1 MTDPL
6 LRSFL
11 TTFWTAR
18 NRLTFRPCK
27 RPFCNPSYLRAL
39 AQRHCFRSQGVPKA
53 FSRQT
58 DATPRVVRNQRTPNK
73 TGHPKLCETDRFR
86 RFVCDLCI
94 DRGQKQISGL
104 RTCQNR
110 GRTPARREIP
120 WHTWSDPGHFC
131 CGVSPSLLQIHRFA
145 VECLRFS
152 LEIPQGTPA
161 CFTMTILSSK
171 NSGK

>member
-1 MTDPL
+1 MS
-6 LRSFL
+6 RFL
-11 TTFWTAR
+11 
-18 NRLTFRPCK
+18 
-27 RPFCNPSYLRAL
+27 
-39 AQRHCFRSQGVPKA
+39 
-53 FSRQT
+53 
-58 DATPRVVRNQRTPNK
+58 
-73 TGHPKLCETDRFR
+73 HPKLCETDRFR

-152 LEIPQGTPA
+152 LEIPQGTPV
-161 CFTMTILSSK
+161 CFTMTRTPTANNLRLHQIEKLHFRLFAQLCEFSEILESPNTISPNDTLWK
-171 NSGK
+171 EVISRVWWQDRNT

>member
-1 MTDPL
+1 MSRFL
-6 LRSFL
+6 L
-11 TTFWTAR
+11 
-18 NRLTFRPCK
+18 
-27 RPFCNPSYLRAL
+27 
-39 AQRHCFRSQGVPKA
+39 Q
-53 FSRQT
+53 
-58 DATPRVVRNQRTPNK
+58 
-73 TGHPKLCETDRFR
+73 KLCETDRFR

-152 LEIPQGTPA
+152 LEIPQGTPV
-161 CFTMTILSSK
+161 CFTMTRTPTANKSPTASNRKTSFSIICPTVWIFGD
-171 NSGK
+171 SGISENDISEWYTLKGSYIEGVMTR